1 MHARLLEVGRLWL
14 SRIEQVDD
22 MNTVPIV
29 FAFDNNLVFPACVCL
44 SSLMMSAKETTFYDI
59 FILYPSSDEFERK
72 DIDKVQEFYPNCRI
86 QYIAVDDTFAE
97 AFEIRG
103 ITTPAYYR
111 LLIPELIPQYDKIL
125 YSDVDVIFRSDLYD
139 IYSSTD
145 MQGCL
150 LAGVNS
156 LSHLVPAYAKYC
168 TERLKRNPRS
178 IVYSG
183 NLIFNGKQMRE
194 EHTTEKLI
202 EHRGQKY
209 MFQDMDILNVVCEGR
224 IKFLPPCFCLSTFIA
239 EQAIYGREKLTEIW
253 TDQEIATALSSGIV
267 HYNGQ
272 KPWQGWCINFDIWW
286 EYYRKSPFFDEKF
299 YFDFFYNKLNEHDQ
313 LPLWKRVKILLRYF
327 VIGRQQSR

>member
-14 SRIEQVDD
+14 SRIKQVDD

-29 FAFDNNLVFPACVCL
+29 FAFDNNLVFPACICL

-59 FILYPSSDEFERK
+59 FILYPASDGLERK
-72 DIDKVQEFYPNCRI
+72 EIDRVQEFYPNCRI
-86 QYIAVDDTFAE
+86 QYIAVDDTFTE

-156 LSHLVPAYAKYC
+156 LSHLVPAYAKYY
-168 TERLKRNPRS
+168 TEQLKRNPRS

-224 IKFLPPCFCLSTFIA
+224 IKFLSPCFCLSTFIA
-239 EQAIYGREKLTEIW
+239 EQAIYGKEKLTEIW

>member
-156 LSHLVPAYAKYC
+156 LSHLVPAYAKYY
-168 TERLKRNPRS
+168 TERLKRNPAP
-178 IVYSG
+178 
-183 NLIFNGKQMRE
+183 LF
-194 EHTTEKLI
+194 
-202 EHRGQKY
+202 
-209 MFQDMDILNVVCEGR
+209 IL
-224 IKFLPPCFCLSTFIA
+224 
-239 EQAIYGREKLTEIW
+239 AI
-253 TDQEIATALSSGIV
+253 
-267 HYNGQ
+267 
-272 KPWQGWCINFDIWW
+272 
-286 EYYRKSPFFDEKF
+286 
-299 YFDFFYNKLNEHDQ
+299 
-313 LPLWKRVKILLRYF
+313 
-327 VIGRQQSR
+327 